1 LIEGKYSINLLPPGQ
16 GGKGPATFALM
27 NHLGRAGLFYVGDEE
42 TDETVFSLPSGVA
55 MGIRVG
61 RDDGS
66 RAGYYLHEQ
75 AEVGQLLR
83 LMVESL
89 GRNRSQL

>member
-1 LIEGKYSINLLPPGQ
+1 
-16 GGKGPATFALM
+16 M

-89 GRNRSQL
+89 ERNRSQL